1 MDSAEEREMREGIH
15 ERIKAE
21 IGHEDRERVFQ
32 AEERLDAPQGWNEVE
47 DLIMEDEEIP
57 AVNMQSEKRRRDEV
71 ARGRRKLRKEDDI
84 RLEKREHS
92 PSTQRRKQNPEGFYS
107 EDWDDDSQ
115 EGEEWQ
121 VPEKFPRVAQMVFV
135 N

>member
-1 MDSAEEREMREGIH
+1 
-15 ERIKAE
+15 
-21 IGHEDRERVFQ
+21 
-32 AEERLDAPQGWNEVE
+32 
-47 DLIMEDEEIP
+47 MEDEEIP

-92 PSTQRRKQNPEGFYS
+92 PSTQRRKLDSEGFYS
-107 EDWDDDSQ
+107 EDWDEDSQ